1 MTVVEGNLISE
12 GKFTA
17 KDIAEKPELFLS
29 GHRACA
35 GCAAPTVLRLI
46 MKATRGSTIVTN
58 ATGCMEVSST
68 IYPYTSWA
76 VPWLH
81 TAFETAAANASG
93 IEVALKILRKKGR
106 IEDKQVDVIAFAGDG
121 GTYDIGIQALSGA
134 VERGHD
140 FLYVLYDNEAYMNTG
155 IQRSGGT
162 PLGAST
168 TTSQAGTAVPGKL
181 ENKKPIADIMV
192 AHEMPYVATASPY
205 YWKDLIMKARKGIEV
220 NGPAFLHVFAPC
232 PRGWRTEPSK
242 SIELS
247 RLAVETCV
255 FPLWEAVNGDY
266 QLSAPSKVFALA
278 PQKKKPVKEY
288 LQVQGRFRHLFTPK
302 YEKLVDEIQK
312 QTDARWQR
320 LLKKCG
326 MTQPAKTA

>member
-1 MTVVEGNLISE
+1 MMSE
-12 GKFTA
+12 GKFTI
-17 KDIAEKPELFLS
+17 KDIAEKPDLFMS

-35 GCAAPTVLRLI
+35 GCAPATVLRLI
-46 MKATRGSTIVTN
+46 MKATRGKTIVTN

-76 VPWLH
+76 TPWLH
-81 TAFETAAANASG
+81 TAFETAGSNASG
-93 IEVALKILRKKGR
+93 IEAALKILRKKGR
-106 IEDKQVDVIAFAGDG
+106 IKDEQTDVVAFAGDG

-140 FLYVLYDNEAYMNTG
+140 FLFVLYDNEAYMNTG

-181 ENKKPIADIMV
+181 ERKKPIAEIMV
-192 AHEMPYVATASPY
+192 AHDMPYVATASPY
-205 YWKDLIMKARKGIEV
+205 YWKDLITKARKGIEV
-220 NGPAFLHVFAPC
+220 DGPAFLHVLAPC
-232 PRGWRTEPSK
+232 PRGWRSDPSK

-255 FPLWEAVNGDY
+255 FPLWEAVNGEC
-266 QLSAPSKVFALA
+266 QLSTPSKVIALA

-302 YEKLVDEIQK
+302 NVKIIEEIQR
-312 QTDARWQR
+312 QTDEKWKR

-326 MTQPAKTA
+326 MT

>member
-1 MTVVEGNLISE
+1 MEIAE

-35 GCAAPTVLRLI
+35 GCAPATVLRLI
-46 MKATRGSTIVTN
+46 MKATRGPTIVTN

-81 TAFETAAANASG
+81 TAFETAGANASG
-93 IEVALKILRKKGR
+93 IEAALKILKKKGR
-106 IEDKQVDVIAFAGDG
+106 IKNQQVDVIAFAGDG

-140 FLYVLYDNEAYMNTG
+140 FLFVLYDNEAYMNTG

-162 PLGAST
+162 PYGAST
-168 TTSQAGTAVPGKL
+168 TTSQAGSAVPGKL
-181 ENKKPIADIMV
+181 EQKKPIADIMV
-192 AHEMPYVATASPY
+192 AHDMPYVATASPY
-205 YWKDLIMKARKGIEV
+205 YWKDLIQKARKGIEV

-232 PRGWRTEPSK
+232 PRGWRSESSK

-247 RLAVETCV
+247 KLAVETCT
-255 FPLWEAVNGDY
+255 FPLWEAVNSNY
-266 QLSAPSKVFALA
+266 QLSTPSKVIALA

-302 YEKLVDEIQK
+302 YEKMLEEIQRR
-312 QTDARWQR
+312 TDEKWNR

-326 MTQPAKTA
+326 IVPTAQAK

>member
-1 MTVVEGNLISE
+1 MISE
-12 GKFTA
+12 GKFTI
-17 KDIAEKPELFLS
+17 KDIAEKPDLFMS

-35 GCAAPTVLRLI
+35 GCAPATVLRLI
-46 MKATRGSTIVTN
+46 MKATRGKTIVTN

-81 TAFETAAANASG
+81 TAFETAGSNASG
-93 IEVALKILRKKGR
+93 IEAALKILRKKGR
-106 IEDKQVDVIAFAGDG
+106 IKDEQIDVVAFAGDG

-140 FLYVLYDNEAYMNTG
+140 FLFVLYDNEAYMNTG

-162 PLGAST
+162 PMGAST
-168 TTSQAGTAVPGKL
+168 TTSQAGKVVPGKI
-181 ENKKPIADIMV
+181 EQKKPIADIMV
-192 AHEMPYVATASPY
+192 AHDMPYVATAAPY
-205 YWKDLIMKARKGIEV
+205 YWKDLITKARKGIEV
-220 NGPAFLHVFAPC
+220 NGPAFLHVLTPC
-232 PRGWRTEPSK
+232 PRGWRSDPSK

-255 FPLWEAVNGDY
+255 FPLWEAVNGEY
-266 QLSAPSKVFALA
+266 QLSIPSKVLALA

-288 LQVQGRFRHLFTPK
+288 LQAQGRFRHLFTLK
-302 YEKLVDEIQK
+302 NEKILEDIQRI
-312 QTDARWQR
+312 TDQKWTR
-320 LLKKCG
+320 LLKRCG
-326 MTQPAKTA
+326 MA